1 VGSIA
6 GQIAK
11 IKGCRAV
18 GIAGGQEKCRWLV
31 EELGFDAAIDYKA
44 GDLRAQLKTHAP
56 NGVDVFFDNVGGET
70 LEAALARLARGGRI
84 VLCGAV
90 SQYNAAAAGG
100 GPANYMQL
108 LVARGSMT
116 GFVIFDYAE
125 RYAEG
130 VAQLAKWLR
139 SGELR
144 SHEHIVAGDVSDFPD
159 ALLTLF
165 RGENTGKLVLA
176 LPTE

>member
-1 VGSIA
+1 
-6 GQIAK
+6 
-11 IKGCRAV
+11 
-18 GIAGGQEKCRWLV
+18 
-31 EELGFDAAIDYKA
+31 
-44 GDLRAQLKTHAP
+44 
-56 NGVDVFFDNVGGET
+56 VFFDNVGGET

-90 SQYNAAAAGG
+90 SQYNATAVGG

-116 GFVIFDYAE
+116 GFVIFDYAD

-144 SHEHIVAGDVSDFPD
+144 SHEHVLAGDVSDFPD
-159 ALLTLF
+159 VLLTLF